1 LQTTFKNERF
11 SDVENI
17 SFLLKHPWRRMR
29 EVRAIKLVTAV
40 LTFILGAD
48 SYNIY
53 NLPRSSIS
61 KLIGKRTPQYERS
74 RFYLQSNSNPTIA
87 KDLIYRKES
96 VTIGPMM
103 TFFRIQQTSFMR
115 AKIRLF
121 SSLHQISMKNI
132 IAEIQREIAVLLYAP
147 IEQKLVVLFYQTS
160 ALFSIYLLSLFI
172 PILSAAVIRV
182 SLAAV
187 ALVNGVNVSV
197 EDMRNKRI
205 ERTRAIKKIRD
216 EEAANIALEK
226 KQAEE
231 RFVTSEL
238 AKRLLVVNALK
249 EEEERLATRGVKI
262 KNEEQARVA
271 ILESAKR
278 EEVTR
283 VLVEQANMR
292 QLEQQ
297 RVNTVTKL
305 KLEEE
310 TELRI
315 LAVQGK
321 KDEKIR
327 VTEINKFEQQEASR
341 LVKDKKDNELKI
353 VKDNKTSD
361 RLKREE
367 DMIQSVLL
375 KTSEEAARVRAKRDE
390 EEAVAA
396 EKAALLA
403 AQILAREQQEN
414 RELILKNMKI
424 AEALAFEIEEKK
436 IEVAEKAQKIEDNRL
451 AFESYKQKKDED
463 DRLFRQNQI
472 IEEEKVLKIKEMS
485 ELADR
490 TKKETDMPWL
500 NRLKI
505 FYV

>member
-1 LQTTFKNERF
+1 
-11 SDVENI
+11 
-17 SFLLKHPWRRMR
+17 MR